1 MEHNESAVSQV
12 DRMKHV
18 LWADRGDGYKA
29 FVSGFIGLNVFI
41 WLHVLMIWS
50 VSGK

>member
-18 LWADRGDGYKA
+18 LWDGRGDGYKA
-29 FVSGFIGLNVFI
+29 FMAVNVFI
-41 WLHVLMIWS
+41 WLHVLMLWS